1 VGIWK
6 KKGDKRHTDRTVR
19 STVKFGGGSMMVWA
33 CITAKGVGYLTK
45 IDGNLDSELY
55 VRESIMNDEFLDT
68 LEYYEYSKD
77 EIVFQQDNDPKHKS
91 KRAMKWFEDNEIEVL
106 DWPPQS
112 PDLNPIENVWW
123 ELKRRLN
130 SYETDPSGMIE
141 LWERVQDVW
150 NSIIPPEICLGLIES
165 MPKRIEKC

>member
-1 VGIWK
+1 
-6 KKGDKRHTDRTVR
+6 
-19 STVKFGGGSMMVWA
+19 
-33 CITAKGVGYLTK
+33 
-45 IDGNLDSELY
+45 
-55 VRESIMNDEFLDT
+55 MNDEFLDT

-123 ELKRRLN
+123 ELKRRRLN

-150 NSIIPPEICLGLIES
+150 NSIPPEICLGLIES
-165 MPKRIEKC
+165 MPKRIEEVLKAKGGYTKY